1 MAEKKKE
8 NLSFMLLVIFLIS
21 VIVCIACFGVV
32 SWSKYRSIIS
42 GNMEAQIAKWSF
54 KVNGEEEVFA
64 DIDLADTISF
74 SHVEDTKIA
83 PGTEGAID
91 LEIDARGTEVS
102 LKYIITLYDIVN
114 KPQNLKFYEDENH
127 TREIQVEQDGSYSK
141 TGKMLLADNNML
153 KNEKV
158 YWKWEYIT
166 GSSDNEIRANN
177 VQDTLDAGKEVT
189 AKIKVKGIQINDDDA
204 DILIGNENVYYAEN
218 ADITLP
224 IKVNMASFTSAE
236 LYKIA
241 GIEDENLNGIDPLN
255 VLPENIEILVND
267 NVVSPT
273 KKEIIYK
280 YNENGY
286 AFYDVVISGIKANGN
301 IGLNVKKGNY
311 LRRYQTT
318 YYMDTVLPAL
328 NTTAQTNTGYV
339 DITVNSY
346 DEHIASGNE
355 YQYYVSTSSE
365 ELVGGEWISYSNND
379 SIRLERGNNPEL
391 YVWFKTIKDLAGNES
406 TYNKTVEEINYNV
419 IGPYMFD
426 INKPVIKQNGDI
438 SIVER
443 YSDSVMYSIPIQVI
457 ENEGYT
463 EQTTPTNLLASEI
476 VVIQD
481 SQVVEPISK
490 SLKFKKE
497 SGKLKYTFN
506 VRLTAWTTLE
516 LEFAEG
522 VITDNSGLTND
533 RTKFEIDNVFS
544 EMTGDGTAA
553 NPYVIMTVN
562 NLKHVSDNLSLNYIL
577 GRNLDL
583 SNEENWTPIGVSS
596 SAKFSGTFNGQGY
609 TISNL
614 TIDSESNNI
623 GLFGYISGSISNL
636 NLENVNVKGNQYV
649 GALAGYASAGTVSKV
664 SVIGGEVEGT
674 NFVGGLLGRSYVVEK
689 SFSDVD
695 VRGTS
700 NLGGLVGYQGANISN
715 CYSTSRAFA
724 TSRVGGLVGYAYA
737 GTITNSYAVGY
748 VEGTTEV
755 GGLKG
760 ANNGTRTVTN
770 SYWCFETT
778 GQEASAGTAVTN
790 MGEENSV
797 TNMVKQTGYNSWN
810 FSEIWNIDEG
820 TSFAYLRDMP
830 KPNNVVL
837 RNIQRDKIY
846 ANGDGSQQN
855 PYIIRTVA
863 QLKAIKYDR
872 FAYYRLGNNINLSS
886 IEDWPMICNILFPF
900 KGELDGYNYTISN
913 LEIENSSGT
922 YMGLFAKNAG
932 TIKNLKLDG
941 FSISGSGYIGAL
953 AGYNDGTISNV
964 SATNVTIIS
973 SGADFI
979 GGLVG
984 YSNSGNIELCYTTGN
999 VNGVAGTDSIGGL
1012 IGYSIG
1018 TTINKCYSTAIVG
1031 VVPSNQNNAGGL
1043 IGYLSGNLS
1052 NSFATGNVEAYNY
1065 AGGLVGRLVS
1075 SSRVENC
1082 YSIGRVTGNTNVGG
1096 LIGAS
1101 AGTVVSSYWATDLS
1115 DYATSAAGTAK
1126 TAMEMINAETF
1137 VDWSFNGIWY
1147 IEEGASLPYLD
1158 ELVKP
1163 SNINFSYTNANE
1175 TLSIGDYVYY
1185 NPSNNG
1191 DYGFKAAKFITGAA
1205 SKDSVYNSM
1214 DIKRWRVLDV
1224 DNVTGKVELVCIE
1237 PTSTT
1242 LNLGG
1247 KTGYDN
1253 LEAIFESISEVYE
1266 YGRGV
1271 SGARCATR
1279 SDVAKYLNINSN
1291 SNAFWINEKS
1301 VSNGDY
1307 SVSQY
1312 NNTIQNVIL
1321 KSSDETEYEI
1331 ESSVLIILELENGS
1345 SVIGRDSIGDYRINL
1360 PAVKNEIVPSGSKS
1374 FVQSGI
1380 QGLYDCSTGQYTEH
1394 VSSATVWSD
1403 LSGNLKNGTVKNAT
1417 WGDNYLEF
1425 DGTSSWVNFGV
1436 MNSSY
1441 RTMEVVF
1448 EANSLENTAQHILS
1462 NIEVGGGTIGIMDS
1476 KIYGQYYIAG
1486 DYRLITSS
1494 VEVVVGRRYHVS
1506 LTYDGI
1512 CEKLYIDGVL
1522 MGTMEVSGTIRTSQ
1536 DSTVMVLGGNPAKTG
1551 IADRRFNGKVYF
1563 ASVHNKA
1570 LIEEEVLNNY
1580 QTIQ

>member
-1 MAEKKKE
+1 M
-8 NLSFMLLVIFLIS
+8 
-21 VIVCIACFGVV
+21 
-32 SWSKYRSIIS
+32 
-42 GNMEAQIAKWSF
+42 
-54 KVNGEEEVFA
+54 
-64 DIDLADTISF
+64 
-74 SHVEDTKIA
+74 
-83 PGTEGAID
+83 
-91 LEIDARGTEVS
+91 
-102 LKYIITLYDIVN
+102 
-114 KPQNLKFYEDENH
+114 
-127 TREIQVEQDGSYSK
+127 
-141 TGKMLLADNNML
+141 
-153 KNEKV
+153 
-158 YWKWEYIT
+158 
-166 GSSDNEIRANN
+166 
-177 VQDTLDAGKEVT
+177 
-189 AKIKVKGIQINDDDA
+189 
-204 DILIGNENVYYAEN
+204 
-218 ADITLP
+218 
-224 IKVNMASFTSAE
+224 
-236 LYKIA
+236 
-241 GIEDENLNGIDPLN
+241 
-255 VLPENIEILVND
+255 
-267 NVVSPT
+267 
-273 KKEIIYK
+273 
-280 YNENGY
+280 
-286 AFYDVVISGIKANGN
+286 
-301 IGLNVKKGNY
+301 
-311 LRRYQTT
+311 
-318 YYMDTVLPAL
+318 
-328 NTTAQTNTGYV
+328 
-339 DITVNSY
+339 
-346 DEHIASGNE
+346 
-355 YQYYVSTSSE
+355 
-365 ELVGGEWISYSNND
+365 
-379 SIRLERGNNPEL
+379 
-391 YVWFKTIKDLAGNES
+391 AGNES

-562 NLKHVSDNLSLNYIL
+562 NLKHVSDNLGLNYIL

-583 SNEENWTPIGVSS
+583 NNEENWTPIGVSS

-695 VRGTS
+695 VRGIS

-964 SATNVTIIS
+964 SATNVTITS

-1158 ELVKP
+1158 DLVKP

-1175 TLSIGDYVYY
+1175 TLSVGDYVVY
-1185 NPSNNG
+1185 NTGDDG
-1191 DYGFKAAKFITGAA
+1191 DYGFMAAKHITGA
-1205 SKDSVYNSM
+1205 SSSETTFGSPDNKV
-1214 DIKRWRVLDV
+1214 WRVLNI
-1224 DNVTGKVELVCIE
+1224 DNSSGKVELISDE
-1237 PTSTT
+1237 LTSKT
-1242 LNLGG
+1242 LTLKGQ
-1247 KTGYDN
+1247 TGYDN
-1253 LEAIFESISEVYE
+1253 LEIIFNSIGDVFS
-1266 YGRGV
+1266 YGKGV
-1271 SGARCATR
+1271 HSSRIATI
-1279 SDVAKYLNINSN
+1279 SDLNKYLTFNSN
-1291 SNAFWINEKS
+1291 IDSVWINEF
-1301 VSNGDY
+1301 SNSSGDY
-1307 SVSQY
+1307 NVAQY
-1312 NNTIQNVIL
+1312 ENGVISNFIL
-1321 KSSDETEYEI
+1321 KSSDEIEYEK
-1331 ESSVLIILELENGS
+1331 SNSVMVVLEMEDDIK
-1345 SVIGRDSIGDYRINL
+1345 VIGKDCDNYYRITVPTVKREVIPTGVSDYATSNL
-1360 PAVKNEIVPSGSKS
+1360 
-1374 FVQSGI
+1374 
-1380 QGLYDCSTGQYTEH
+1380 QGLYDCSSGAYIEH
-1394 VSSATVWSD
+1394 SNATTVWCD
-1403 LSGNLKNGTVKNAT
+1403 LSGNLKNGAVKNCT

-1425 DGTSSWVNFGV
+1425 NGSNSWVNLGQMNSSYKTLEVVFSVNSLNNNQCVIGNPHNGGGFILVYSDGRITGAQYIKSAYRYTYSTETVVPGVKYHVAVTYDGNVEKLYVNGVLVDSLEIAGTIANSQQSTVMALGVNPKGSSMEQDKFAGKIYTAAVYNRALEENEISSNCQIAMNCVNGVTNDLTGYNQNGIITLLDAKNNCNNILKDFSGNDLNGAINNGVWGDNYLKFNGSSTWVNFGRV
-1436 MNSSY
+1436 HNGYMSLDIEFSVDSNSVDQHIFASCESGGFDIAAVSSGKVYANFYISSSY
-1441 RTMEVVF
+1441 RQISSRYKVN
-1448 EANSLENTAQHILS
+1448 ANKAYHL
-1462 NIEVGGGTIGIMDS
+1462 
-1476 KIYGQYYIAG
+1476 
-1486 DYRLITSS
+1486 TS
-1494 VEVVVGRRYHVS
+1494 
-1506 LTYDGI
+1506 TYDGKRVCVYLNGLLQGYI
-1512 CEKLYIDGVL
+1512 NISGSATAPQNSSVTILGGEPSGSSPTSSNRFKGKLYSAAIYFRGL
-1522 MGTMEVSGTIRTSQ
+1522 
-1536 DSTVMVLGGNPAKTG
+1536 STQEAYNNSMVA
-1551 IADRRFNGKVYF
+1551 RRNRLL
-1563 ASVHNKA
+1563 S
-1570 LIEEEVLNNY
+1570 E
-1580 QTIQ
+1580 